1 MDRLL
6 HGSKYYFISLRNFKI
21 VTTQDCYF
29 DSDNQRFAEGNY
41 FTDVNVA
48 RACFATIRE
57 QYGGELEKIEN
68 LIERNKGKL
77 ISTISHLVD
86 KALGK
91 PVMGKKSEDEE
102 EAPKSRSR
110 SSLRTSCRTWSLP
123 MAPTRIRKPS
133 SRRNKRK
140 SPRLSNPLS
149 ENSPF
154 NQYYNALQ

>member
-6 HGSKYYFISLRNFKI
+6 QGSKYYFISLRYFKI

-48 RACFATIRE
+48 RDCFATIRE

-102 EAPKSRSR
+102 EAPKKSAKVEPQDIVQELVLAYGTYQDSKAE
-110 SSLRTSCRTWSLP
+110 LAAKQEEITK
-123 MAPTRIRKPS
+123 AIKAIIRKFT
-133 SRRNKRK
+133 
-140 SPRLSNPLS
+140 L
-149 ENSPF
+149 
-154 NQYYNALQ
+154 

>member
-6 HGSKYYFISLRNFKI
+6 QGSKYYFISLRYFKI
-21 VTTQDCYF
+21 VTTQDCYI

-48 RACFATIRE
+48 RDCFATIRE

-102 EAPKSRSR
+102 EAPKKSVKVEPQDIVQE
-110 SSLRTSCRTWSLP
+110 LVLAYGTYQDTKAEL
-123 MAPTRIRKPS
+123 AAKQEEITKAIKAIIRKFT
-133 SRRNKRK
+133 
-140 SPRLSNPLS
+140 L
-149 ENSPF
+149 
-154 NQYYNALQ
+154 

>member
-1 MDRLL
+1 MNRLPQ
-6 HGSKYYFISLRNFKI
+6 GSEYYFISLRNFKI

-48 RACFATIRE
+48 RDCFATIRE

-102 EAPKSRSR
+102 EAPKKSVKVEPQDIVQDLVFAYGTYQDTKAELAAKQEEITKAIKSI
-110 SSLRTSCRTWSLP
+110 
-123 MAPTRIRKPS
+123 IRKFT
-133 SRRNKRK
+133 
-140 SPRLSNPLS
+140 L
-149 ENSPF
+149 
-154 NQYYNALQ
+154 

>member
-1 MDRLL
+1 MNRLL
-6 HGSKYYFISLRNFKI
+6 QGSEYYFISLRNFKI

-48 RACFATIRE
+48 RDCFATIRE

-86 KALGK
+86 KALGN
-91 PVMGKKSEDEE
+91 PASGKKSEDEE
-102 EAPKSRSR
+102 EAPKKSAKVEPQDIVQE
-110 SSLRTSCRTWSLP
+110 LVLAYGTYQDTKAEL
-123 MAPTRIRKPS
+123 AAKQEEITKAIKAIIRKFT
-133 SRRNKRK
+133 
-140 SPRLSNPLS
+140 L
-149 ENSPF
+149 
-154 NQYYNALQ
+154 

>member
-1 MDRLL
+1 MNRLPQ
-6 HGSKYYFISLRNFKI
+6 GSDYQFISLRYFKI
-21 VTTQDCYF
+21 VPTQDCYF

-102 EAPKSRSR
+102 EAPKKPVKVEPQDIVQDLVLAYGTYQDTKAELAAKQEEITKAIKSI
-110 SSLRTSCRTWSLP
+110 
-123 MAPTRIRKPS
+123 IRKFT
-133 SRRNKRK
+133 
-140 SPRLSNPLS
+140 L
-149 ENSPF
+149 
-154 NQYYNALQ
+154 